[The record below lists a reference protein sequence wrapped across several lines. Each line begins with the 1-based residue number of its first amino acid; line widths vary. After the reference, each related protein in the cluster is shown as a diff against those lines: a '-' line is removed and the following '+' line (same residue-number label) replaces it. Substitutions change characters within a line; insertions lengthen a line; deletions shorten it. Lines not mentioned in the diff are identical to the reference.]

1 MHPVPSSAANE
12 IAQSAADAAWFTGW
26 VTLGAALVAV
36 ITLLLL
42 GRQVRDSG
50 AENERNIEAQ
60 TRPYVGIEFS
70 AGVAGAPSMDI
81 VIQNTGRVTAAS
93 IRLEIEGGFG
103 AQSEHDEVGPALG
116 RLFAT
121 PFTLAP
127 QGRRRVFWRLP
138 DDERSDPRGDFG
150 APLSGVVTV
159 TYEWLRDGSKTVT
172 YTERFPYDLKDY
184 PKLMPAPR
192 TGPER
197 NGTTID
203 AVATNAVHT
212 LRAIAEHLAEL
223 RR

>member
-1 MHPVPSSAANE
+1 MHPVLASAANE
-12 IAQSAADAAWFTGW
+12 IAQSATNAAWFTGW
-26 VTLGAALVAV
+26 VTLGAAVIAV

-42 GRQVRDSG
+42 ARQVRDSG

-81 VIQNTGRVTAAS
+81 VIQNTGRATAAN
-93 IRLEIEGGFG
+93 IRVEIEGGFA
-103 AQSEHDEVGPALG
+103 AQSENDEIGPALG

-150 APLSGVVTV
+150 APLSGVVSV
-159 TYEWLRDGSKTVT
+159 SYEWQRGDGKTVR
-172 YTERFPYDLKDY
+172 YAEPFPYDLAEY

-197 NGTTID
+197 KGTTID
-203 AVATNAVHT
+203 ATAVNVVHT

>member
-1 MHPVPSSAANE
+1 M
-12 IAQSAADAAWFTGW
+12 
-26 VTLGAALVAV
+26 TLGAALVAV
-36 ITLLLL
+36 STLLLL
-42 GRQVRDSG
+42 FRQVRDSTT
-50 AENERNIEAQ
+50 ENERNIEAQ

-81 VIQNTGRVTAAS
+81 LIQNTGRTTAANV
-93 IRLEIEGGFG
+93 RVGIEGGFG
-103 AQSEHDEVGPALG
+103 AQSEHDQIGPALG
-116 RLFAT
+116 RLFAA

-138 DDERSDPRGDFG
+138 DEEGSEPRGDFG

-159 TYEWLRDGSKTVT
+159 SYEWEKASGKALR
-172 YTERFPYDLKDY
+172 YAERFPYDLTEY

-197 NGTTID
+197 DGAGVDVSAI
-203 AVATNAVHT
+203 NAVHA
-212 LRAIAEHLAEL
+212 LRAIAEHVAEL